1 MEKKKIKKIIIALS
15 VIAVCAIIITLS
27 VMGVKDAMEFARPE
41 KSESG
46 KYLFCYFV
54 GNDPEQERI
63 HFAVSED
70 GYNFEAL
77 NNNKPVIVQTKG
89 KQCMRD
95 PYIFKGEDGY
105 YYIVATDM
113 KSAEGWVS
121 NHALVTWKSKD
132 LITWT
137 DETVIDIRDFGGK
150 FAETTRAWAPQAM
163 WDAEKGQYMVYW
175 AHSTYQENVAQMYYA
190 YTTDFKT
197 LTEPQLLY
205 ERPGIQTIDGDI
217 AYSEETGKYYLYF
230 KHDEDQTIAY
240 VTSDKL
246 SGPYTSE
253 PVVVSLA
260 PTGVE
265 GSSIYNITGTDTWV
279 MIMDEYSTDHYFM
292 QQTTDFENF
301 KPVKYEDFTMAFNP
315 RHGSV
320 VAITDAEYE
329 ALLEKFPSDNK

>member
-1 MEKKKIKKIIIALS
+1 MKSKSVKKIAIIIAIVVALAGAVAL
-15 VIAVCAIIITLS
+15 VIL
-27 VMGVKDAMEFARPE
+27 GVQDYMDYAQPA
-41 KSESG
+41 KSKEG
-46 KYLFCYFV
+46 KYLFVYFV
-54 GNDPEQERI
+54 GNAPEQERI

-77 NNNKPVIVQTKG
+77 NDNQPVIIQNLG
-89 KQCMRD
+89 KRSVRD
-95 PYIFKGEDGY
+95 PYILKGQDGF
-105 YYIVATDM
+105 YYIIGTDM
-113 KSAEGWVS
+113 KSSEGWTS

-137 DETVIDIRDFGGK
+137 DETIIDIRDFGGTYS
-150 FAETTRAWAPQAM
+150 ETTRAWAPQAM
-163 WDAEKGQYMVYW
+163 WDESEQAYMVYW
-175 AHSTYQENVAQMYYA
+175 AHSTVWNNTAQMYYA

-217 AYSEETGKYYLYF
+217 AYNEENGLYYLYF

-246 SGPYTSE
+246 TGPYTSE

-265 GSSIYNITGTDTWV
+265 GSQIYNITGTDKWV
-279 MIMDEYSTDHYFM
+279 MIMDEYSTDRFFM
-292 QQTTDFENF
+292 QQTSDFETF
-301 KPVKYEDFTMAFNP
+301 KPVKEDDYSMKFFP

-320 VAITDAEYE
+320 VAITDDEYD
-329 ALLEKFPSDNK
+329 ALVEKYGK